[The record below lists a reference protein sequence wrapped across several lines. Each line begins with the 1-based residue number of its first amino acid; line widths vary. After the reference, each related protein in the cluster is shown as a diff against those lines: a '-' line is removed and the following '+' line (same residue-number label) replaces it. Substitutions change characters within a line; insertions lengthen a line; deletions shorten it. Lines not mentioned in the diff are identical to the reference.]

1 MKSFL
6 LFDRYREVRDVA
18 YDAITE
24 MDHLATDLREVLMKH
39 RVCIAKAADVDGQ
52 YVNIAH
58 MTRACC
64 KMDVVAEKLQNAA
77 KTLRKVLSEEPPLHE
92 VLEEHLS

>member
-1 MKSFL
+1 
-6 LFDRYREVRDVA
+6 
-18 YDAITE
+18 
-24 MDHLATDLREVLMKH
+24 
-39 RVCIAKAADVDGQ
+39 
-52 YVNIAH
+52 